1 MRPTKFETLLIFATK
16 LQHRWKNEFPISPHK
31 LKFTISMLACVCSFL
46 DLKVFRSSILYNV
59 SFNVKLEILYLV
71 ESFREKDFAK
81 EIFILKTLT
90 DVAN

>member
-1 MRPTKFETLLIFATK
+1 
-16 LQHRWKNEFPISPHK
+16 
-31 LKFTISMLACVCSFL
+31 MLACVCSFL